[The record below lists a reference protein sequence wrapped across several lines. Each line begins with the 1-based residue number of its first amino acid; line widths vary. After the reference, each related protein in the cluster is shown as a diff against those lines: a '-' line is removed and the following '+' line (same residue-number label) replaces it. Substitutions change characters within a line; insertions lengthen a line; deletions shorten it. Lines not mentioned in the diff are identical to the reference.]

1 MTTHRDLSTDGLDYP
16 NVLCERHG
24 VSPSGAVACVHVILL
39 GAPVASYLEPSLE
52 DLGEVFCADCA
63 RVAHKA
69 TPRFVNNVRLLCRA
83 CLLEVL
89 TQRFTNPQEGR

>member
-1 MTTHRDLSTDGLDYP
+1 MTPDRPLTTDDLDYP

-24 VSPSGAVACVHVILL
+24 VSPTGAVCCVHVILL
-39 GAPVASYLEPSLE
+39 GAPVAEFLEASVT

-69 TPRFVNNVRLLCRA
+69 TPRFMNNVRLLCRA

-89 TQRFTNPQEGR
+89 TQRFTNPKEGR